1 MARKIR
7 YKITTGKRPELMKD
21 KPVTQ
26 PTEQPVKKERK
37 KKDA

>member
-1 MARKIR
+1 MARKLS

-21 KPVTQ
+21 KPV
-26 PTEQPVKKERK
+26 EKPVKKERK